1 MRKGNKYF
9 SAFSIAVRE
18 QLQYLP
24 AHISRNIFFIFI
36 LFIFYSLWRVVFAE
50 RPIIA
55 GFTMQ
60 QTLWYLTVT
69 ETVELSKARA
79 FAKIQ
84 AEVKDGSIA
93 YSLLRPFQYP
103 FFKIPGFVGESM
115 VRAVPIL
122 IEGFVVA
129 ALLAGL
135 LPGYFRAIPAG
146 ILLIIG
152 GIILNALW
160 YTAIGLLAFWTEE
173 VSPFYFIM
181 QKLIFILGGLFFPI
195 DFFPERLAAVSKV
208 LPFSFVAYWPAKIVV
223 DFSYDLFFY
232 ALVGQLIY
240 IAIFAGIVALLF
252 ETAKRRVHVQ
262 GG

>member
-1 MRKGNKYF
+1 MNRRNKYL
-9 SAFSIAVRE
+9 SAFTIAVRE

-24 AHISRNIFFIFI
+24 AHVSRNIFFIFI

-50 RPIIA
+50 RPVIS

-60 QTLWYLTVT
+60 QTLWYLTIT

-79 FAKIQ
+79 FARIQ
-84 AEVKDGSIA
+84 TEVKDGSIA
-93 YSLLRPFQYP
+93 YSLLRPLRYP

-115 VRAVPIL
+115 VRAVPVL
-122 IEGFVVA
+122 VEGFVIA
-129 ALLAGL
+129 TLMAGL
-135 LPGYFRAIPAG
+135 LPGYFKALPAG

-152 GIILNALW
+152 GIIINTLW

-195 DFFPERLAAVSKV
+195 DFFPERLAQISKV

-223 DFSYDLFFY
+223 DFSTDLFLY
-232 ALVGQLIY
+232 ALLGQLIY
-240 IAIFAGIVALLF
+240 IAIFAAIVAGIF